1 MKKLIHILLFF
12 TVFLSLRINISA
24 QSLNLNTL
32 LPKENFENIYSE
44 KIAEDSLSSSF
55 IIWIKKGVKLHKHL
69 EHSEHVYVLEGE
81 GQMQLGDNW
90 INIKSGDLI
99 FIPKNTPHKVK
110 TTSTTILKVLS
121 IQSPFFDGSDRIIL
135 E

>member
-1 MKKLIHILLFF
+1 MNKLIKVFLFF
-12 TVFLSLRINISA
+12 IVCLTLKLKIAA
-24 QSLNLNTL
+24 QTFNLNAL
-32 LPKENFENIYSE
+32 VPKENFENIYSE

-55 IIWIKKGVKLHKHL
+55 IIWIKKEVKLHKHL
-69 EHSEHVYVLEGE
+69 EHSEHVYILEGE
-81 GQMQLGDNW
+81 GEMQLGEKW

-110 TTSTTILKVLS
+110 TSSTTILKALS
-121 IQSPFFDGSDRIIL
+121 IQSPFFDGSDRIVL